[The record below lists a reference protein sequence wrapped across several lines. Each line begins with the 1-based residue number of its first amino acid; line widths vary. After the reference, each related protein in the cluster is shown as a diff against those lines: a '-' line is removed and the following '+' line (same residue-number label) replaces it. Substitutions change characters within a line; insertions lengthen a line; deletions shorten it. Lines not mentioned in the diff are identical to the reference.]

1 MKRRSLLVLI
11 FNVFFTVAAYSQT
24 VDTLDDQMSRTIARE
39 LPGWVNRG
47 DRPFQLVDSS
57 AGKAAIQGE
66 WKNGSK
72 TLRISVTLNK
82 TSVEADDNF
91 GWFFTRPIMPPNE
104 PVPGIGRRAVL
115 VERGGAVEL
124 AFAKENMFVRLD
136 YDFPLAEVDKRTP
149 YHDRMRSPTSEIHAL
164 IAIAGIVDTSITR
177 IREMGPCFNDFYN
190 TAKTEP
196 RSDSEKMLDAAL
208 KGNTAQLKTLLANGV
223 GTAAADDDGYTP
235 LHLAIRIG
243 CEDTVKALVGAGAN
257 VNAKTLKGETALMT
271 VSSLAQ
277 LKIME
282 ILLQA
287 GAVINEDDIYGR
299 NAAFFAIPE
308 GPDTNSPSYDEHM
321 AALKL
326 LKRSGVDLNHRM
338 SLNGDSLLTY
348 HMFSYGLRLK
358 LIQDLIDLGVD
369 VNGRVAEGKTILMKL
384 ISGSTPDDRNELIK
398 LLIKN
403 GADVE
408 LKDNRGLTVMDYV
421 LEDQRQRARFPELQK
436 HFAETI
442 GLLKDAGI
450 KQ

>member
-1 MKRRSLLVLI
+1 LVLI

-39 LPGWVNRG
+39 LPGWVKRG
-47 DRPFQLVDSS
+47 DRPFQLVHWS

-91 GWFFTRPIMPPNE
+91 AWFFSRPIMPPNE

-136 YDFPLAEVDKRTP
+136 FDFPLAEVDKRTP
-149 YHDRMRSPTSEIHAL
+149 YNDRMRSPKSEIHAL
-164 IAIAGIVDTSITR
+164 IAIASIVDTSITR

-243 CEDTVKALVGAGAN
+243 CEDTVKALVSAGAN

-271 VSSLAQ
+271 ASSLAQ
-277 LKIME
+277 LKLME

-287 GAVINEDDIYGR
+287 GAVINEEDIYGR

-308 GPDTNSPSYDEHM
+308 GPNTNSPSYDEHM

-326 LKRSGVDLNHRM
+326 LKRSGVDLNRRM

-358 LIQDLIDLGVD
+358 LIQDLIDL
-369 VNGRVAEGKTILMKL
+369 
-384 ISGSTPDDRNELIK
+384 
-398 LLIKN
+398 
-403 GADVE
+403 
-408 LKDNRGLTVMDYV
+408 
-421 LEDQRQRARFPELQK
+421 
-436 HFAETI
+436 
-442 GLLKDAGI
+442 AGC
-450 KQ
+450 